1 LKKGSPENLLLAG
14 EIVRPHGLDG
24 RLKIRSY
31 VQSEK
36 SFLQSGVVFLKP
48 RSGGTRAFTV
58 SSVKPHKNNVLL
70 TLKGLDSL
78 EEAEEYRGAAVFI
91 RRDSLVQEETD
102 EYFWFDLIGL
112 EVYLDTGKYIGTIH
126 HILPTGSNDVYVVRE
141 GETEVLVPA
150 IHEVVKEID
159 LDARKMIITEMEG
172 LLDLNEV

>member
-14 EIVRPHGLDG
+14 EVVRPHGLDG

-31 VQSEK
+31 AQSEK
-36 SFLQSGVVFLKP
+36 SFLQSGTIFLKP

-58 SSVKPHKNNVLL
+58 ASVRPHKNILLL

-126 HILPTGSNDVYVVRE
+126 HILPTSGNDVYVVRE

>member
-1 LKKGSPENLLLAG
+1 MKKGSPENLLLAG

-31 VQSEK
+31 AQSEK
-36 SFLQSGVVFLKP
+36 SFLQSGVIFLKP

-58 SSVKPHKNNVLL
+58 SSVKPHKNNLLL

-78 EEAEEYRGAAVFI
+78 KEAEEYRGAAVFI

-112 EVYLDTGKYIGTIH
+112 EVYLDTGKYIGAIH

>member
-14 EIVRPHGLDG
+14 EVVRPHGLDG

-31 VQSEK
+31 AQSEK
-36 SFLQSGVVFLKP
+36 SFLQSGVIFLKP
-48 RSGGTRAFTV
+48 RSGSTRAFTV
-58 SSVKPHKNNVLL
+58 ASVKPHKNNLL
-70 TLKGLDSL
+70 LILKGLDSL
-78 EEAEEYRGAAVFI
+78 EEAEEFRGAAVFI
-91 RRDSLVQEETD
+91 RRDSLVQEEKD

-126 HILPTGSNDVYVVRE
+126 HILPTGGNDVYVVRE

>member
-1 LKKGSPENLLLAG
+1 MKKGSPDNLLLAG
-14 EIVRPHGLDG
+14 EVVRPHGLDG
-24 RLKIRSY
+24 RLKIRSHA
-31 VQSEK
+31 QSEK
-36 SFLQSGVVFLKP
+36 SFLQSGVIFLKP

>member
-31 VQSEK
+31 AQSEK
-36 SFLQSGVVFLKP
+36 SFLQSGVIFLKP

-172 LLDLNEV
+172 LLDLNEA

>member
-1 LKKGSPENLLLAG
+1 M
-14 EIVRPHGLDG
+14 DG

-31 VQSEK
+31 AQSEK
-36 SFLQSGVVFLKP
+36 SFLQSGVIFLKP

-91 RRDSLVQEETD
+91 RRDSLVQEEKD

>member
-14 EIVRPHGLDG
+14 EVVRPHGLDG

-31 VQSEK
+31 AQSEK
-36 SFLQSGVVFLKP
+36 SFLQSGVIFLKP

-159 LDARKMIITEMEG
+159 LDARKMMITEMEG

>member
-1 LKKGSPENLLLAG
+1 LKKGSPEKLLLAG

-31 VQSEK
+31 AQSEK